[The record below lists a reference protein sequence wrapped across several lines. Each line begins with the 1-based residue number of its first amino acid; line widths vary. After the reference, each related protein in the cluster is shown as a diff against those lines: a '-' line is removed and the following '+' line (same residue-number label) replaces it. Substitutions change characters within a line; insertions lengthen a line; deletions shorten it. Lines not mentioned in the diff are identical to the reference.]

1 MTKKYTRAAR
11 AALALA
17 VLSMGLLGAGVASAR
32 PADNKVVRAE
42 LPPMDIIDDF
52 IASGQ
57 KLQLRLVQEQ
67 LQNSQEQVHKL
78 KLSEV
83 ERALNL
89 LDRDDQPVRQD
100 PGAAP
105 PAPKKVKYALQ
116 VQNHTPFR
124 VYVYVDKVLVGWVD
138 GDTIFVIKGFVPGYY
153 VFYGRTHFGAA
164 SWGPFLV
171 YIPGVHHLW

>member
-1 MTKKYTRAAR
+1 MTTKLITRAAR

-17 VLSMGLLGAGVASAR
+17 VLGMGLSFGTNVAEAR
-32 PADNKVVRAE
+32 PAEHKVVRAE

-57 KLQLRLVQEQ
+57 KLKLRLVQEQ
-67 LQNSQEQVHKL
+67 LQKSSEQVHKL

-89 LDRDDQPVRQD
+89 LDRDEQAVRQD
-100 PGAAP
+100 AP
-105 PAPKKVKYALQ
+105 PKPKVKYALQ

-171 YIPGVHHLW
+171 YIPGIHHLW

>member
-1 MTKKYTRAAR
+1 MTTKYTRAAR

-17 VLSMGLLGAGVASAR
+17 VLSVGLLGAGVASAR

-57 KLQLRLVQEQ
+57 KLELRLVQEQ
-67 LQNSQEQVHKL
+67 LKSSQEQLHKL
-78 KLSEV
+78 PLCEV
-83 ERALNL
+83 ARALNL
-89 LDRDDQPVRQD
+89 LDRDEQPVRQD
-100 PGAAP
+100 PGAA
-105 PAPKKVKYALQ
+105 APKPKVKYALQ

-171 YIPGVHHLW
+171 YIPGIHHLW